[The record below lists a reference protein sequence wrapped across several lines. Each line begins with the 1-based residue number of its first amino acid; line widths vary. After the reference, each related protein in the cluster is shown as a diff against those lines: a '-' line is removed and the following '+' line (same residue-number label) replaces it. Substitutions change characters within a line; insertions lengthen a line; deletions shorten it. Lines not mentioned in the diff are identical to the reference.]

1 MNTVN
6 NHLAEVGIAV
16 LAAVSTLLSWLLI
29 PIIALAVI
37 VGYGLLRLG
46 LAVRSAV
53 SGRSETPVRPVIVR
67 ETLARAV

>member
-1 MNTVN
+1 MNTVK

-29 PIIALAVI
+29 PVIALAVI

-46 LAVRSAV
+46 LAVRAAV
-53 SGRSETPVRPVIVR
+53 SGRSATAPRPVVVR